1 MRKRLRL
8 FVQTLGFGGKARF
21 QGLGLFETAT
31 LLHAL
36 LLSVTG
42 GGSAPGVLI
51 TDRYQRPRDDGQ
63 MLSSHAGSV
72 CPADDTINKNSIVFN
87 KLLTS

>member
-8 FVQTLGFGGKARF
+8 FAQTLGFGGKARF

-36 LLSVTG
+36 LLSVAG

-63 MLSSHAGSV
+63 TLSSHAGSV
-72 CPADDTINKNSIVFN
+72 CPADDSTNKNLIVFN
-87 KLLTS
+87 GLMTS

>member
-1 MRKRLRL
+1 
-8 FVQTLGFGGKARF
+8 
-21 QGLGLFETAT
+21 LGLFETAT

-51 TDRYQRPRDDGQ
+51 TDRYQKPRDDGET
-63 MLSSHAGSV
+63 LSSHAGSV
-72 CPADDTINKNSIVFN
+72 CPTDDSINKNPIIFN
-87 KLLTS
+87 ELLTI